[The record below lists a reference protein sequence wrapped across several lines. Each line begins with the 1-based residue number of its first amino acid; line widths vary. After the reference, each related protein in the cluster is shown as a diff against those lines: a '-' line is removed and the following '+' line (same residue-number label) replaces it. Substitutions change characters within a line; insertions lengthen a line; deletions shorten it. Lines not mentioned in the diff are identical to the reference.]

1 MVGELVTCVRCASE
15 VAANQADY
23 SADGM
28 LCRRCAFDAEQA
40 TRLGVAHVGDDAIAI
55 AARGLMQSKARKQL
69 AIGALGVVV
78 GLPLLAVQVWAGMVS
93 IRALTFGLG
102 FVVGGIAELVRGVT
116 GLARLPALPP
126 APDPIAKA
134 YVVRR

>member
-55 AARGLMQSKARKQL
+55 AARGLMQRKARKQL
-69 AIGALGVVV
+69 ARRARRRRRAPAARGAG
-78 GLPLLAVQVWAGMVS
+78 WAGMVS
-93 IRALTFGLG
+93 IRALAFGLG

-126 APDPIAKA
+126 APDPTAKA
-134 YVVRR
+134 